1 MLTFFRRIRKGL
13 LDGGNTRK
21 YLLYAIGEIALVVI
35 GILIALSINN
45 WNESNQEN
53 LQEIKILKQL
63 RADLINNLEEAE
75 QIHSEVKLR
84 LLYSDSISLYFNE
97 KRKLD
102 DSLVMYLVGFRYFS
116 IFNSANTA
124 YKYIQ
129 SEGMNIISNDSLR
142 VNVTTMYEK
151 ELRNIEL
158 RSIGEE
164 KLQSNVLEPFIRKHF
179 KPIAWDTHNVN
190 YVKAQIQP
198 IDIEVLY
205 ENFEF
210 QNILLE
216 HNAYLQVRNKWLKG
230 TIILLDDLINDVQNE
245 IEQLEH

>member
-1 MLTFFRRIRKGL
+1 MLTFFRRIRKGF

-216 HNAYLQVRNKWLKG
+216 HNAYLQVRNKWLIG